1 LGQIKRFLCG
11 MLPTDWI
18 VLIYNFSILTLVTL
32 SPGVK
37 ENRSF
42 LLATHLFLF
51 LWVFLLVLN
60 TNHRHTRLNRWI
72 RLWYPLLLLLWF
84 TPEAGTLHHTLF
96 SRNFDT
102 ELLVVETE
110 LFPER
115 YYFTTPLSLTPFSLE
130 LLHAVVLSFFVLLW
144 LPAWMARKRALPLV
158 REYIFV
164 LSLVIFSHFW
174 IGIFLPIGGPVSIRS
189 QVIPDGSIFIPA
201 AGFLTQAA
209 FRGGSAVTSL
219 FAAAGVT
226 IAAYGGKLFPT
237 ARRLYVLWLFLLLIS
252 TVVCSFHYSVST
264 IAGVL
269 SGTVFLVIGRKL
281 YEKTV

>member
-1 LGQIKRFLCG
+1 MATFAPFCCPDGDLGPVVRVAPDAQLRVV
-11 MLPTDWI
+11 PHP
-18 VLIYNFSILTLVTL
+18 VLHNLGDALEGL
-32 SPGVK
+32 
-37 ENRSF
+37 R
-42 LLATHLFLF
+42 
-51 LWVFLLVLN
+51 
-60 TNHRHTRLNRWI
+60 
-72 RLWYPLLLLLWF
+72 
-84 TPEAGTLHHTLF
+84 
-96 SRNFDT
+96 
-102 ELLVVETE
+102 
-110 LFPER
+110 
-115 YYFTTPLSLTPFSLE
+115 E

-174 IGIFLPIGGPVSIRS
+174 IGIFLPIGGPASIRS
-189 QVIPDGSIFIPA
+189 QVIPDGSVFIPA